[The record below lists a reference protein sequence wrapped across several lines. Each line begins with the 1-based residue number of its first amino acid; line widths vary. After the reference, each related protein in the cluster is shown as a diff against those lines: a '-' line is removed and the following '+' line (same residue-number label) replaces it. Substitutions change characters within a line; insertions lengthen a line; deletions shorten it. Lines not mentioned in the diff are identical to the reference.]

1 MRIIIEIEGVEGSLK
16 TPIGVTAMTVP
27 LASAT
32 PTSTPAAST
41 APAEAVAADAR
52 IGAQDAGAAPIS
64 ALQSPGVPPIPGA
77 STAPAEVVAADAR
90 IGAQDAGAAP
100 ISALQSPS
108 MPPIS
113 GAPPHAGVLVGEARV
128 SDLAAGAAPD
138 IRTQA
143 RAPGENAAGQ

>member
-27 LASAT
+27 LASAA
-32 PTSTPAAST
+32 PTSTPA
-41 APAEAVAADAR
+41 
-52 IGAQDAGAAPIS
+52 
-64 ALQSPGVPPIPGA
+64 A